1 MSPVKWMLIMER
13 GKITV
18 FAVIT
23 AVLIT
28 AAVLLAF
35 LFMDLGTDTA
45 DVNFPEAVITDGSG
59 TGGGGS
65 NPGSE
70 LTFARI
76 SPETVQTAIKTIK
89 RPESYSRSLEIES
102 FWEGGEEKFTVMV
115 WSKGEKQRLKISAE
129 NWSQAKNILINEDS
143 LYLWYGENSSSYKK
157 LKRDGVLS
165 GNSIYDAFQM
175 IPTYEDV
182 LELDVSEIISADY
195 VERDGGWRIKVT
207 AEDRIMGYTEI
218 YFISIETGLLEAAE
232 TYDGDTLIFKMTA
245 GEAELSAPEDSLFV
259 IE

>member
-1 MSPVKWMLIMER
+1 MER

-115 WSKGEKQRLKISAE
+115 WSRRKQRLKISAE

-143 LYLWYGENSSSYKK
+143 LYLWYGRTAQTIKS
-157 LKRDGVLS
+157 LS
-165 GNSIYDAFQM
+165 VTEFCQATAYDAFQM

-195 VERDGGWRIKVT
+195 VEQDGGWRIKVT

-218 YFISIETGLLEAAE
+218 YFISIETGL
-232 TYDGDTLIFKMTA
+232 
-245 GEAELSAPEDSLFV
+245 
-259 IE
+259 